1 MDYRTEEEQVEALKR
16 WWQENGKSVL
26 IGIGL
31 ALALIYGWKAWQ
43 GYQQGINETVSGI
56 YFDLVDAVQ
65 VAQEKNEPASQATIG
80 HLVDRLKA
88 EHGDSVYALYA
99 SLLAA
104 KQAVIGGDMEL
115 AAKQLQWVVDRSEAD
130 SAIQLIARL
139 RLARVIFAQSN
150 TENADAAL
158 ALVETTNAGT
168 YTASYEEF
176 KGDVYLHQGRIE
188 EARLAYQKAQAE
200 TEQFGTSNPVLT
212 IKLNDLAQD
221 GES

>member
-1 MDYRTEEEQVEALKR
+1 MEYRTEEEQVEALKK

-43 GYQQGINETVSGI
+43 GHQRQVSETVSTI

-65 VAQEKNEPASQATIG
+65 VAQENSEQANQATIN
-80 HLVDRLKA
+80 HLVDKLKA
-88 EHGDSVYALYA
+88 EHADSIYALYA

-104 KQAVIGGDMEL
+104 KQAVAKNDL
-115 AAKQLQWVVDRSEAD
+115 DAAEKQLQWVVDRSEAA
-130 SAIQLIARL
+130 SSLHIIARL
-139 RLARVIFAQSN
+139 RLARVIYAQGN
-150 TENADAAL
+150 TEQAL
-158 ALVETTNAGT
+158 ALTESIQAGA
-168 YTASYEEF
+168 YTAVYQEF
-176 KGDVYLHQGRIE
+176 LGDLYLNQGRIE
-188 EARLAYQKAQAE
+188 EARSAYRSALAE
-200 TEQFGTSNPVLT
+200 TEKVGTNNPLLT